1 MPEEGSIFSKKY
13 ENNLNCCW
21 CWRARNEGEIAVL
34 AVGEIKL
41 DASKDCKNDGEFV
54 EIKEINANGKQ
65 NVLTICGKKNPIS
78 KGKPPQW
85 ITSSQICVQ
94 IRSNN
99 DDLGKKRILKLAGGL
114 ITKDKFKV
122 KREKILT
129 KGFGR
134 SRKNPRKTLVEEVL
148 ATRSAAQCKLLT
160 NDISGKQIQLDLN

>member
-13 ENNLNCCW
+13 GNNLNCCW

-41 DASKDCKNDGEFV
+41 DATKDCKADGEFL
-54 EIKEINANGKQ
+54 EIKEINAKGKQ
-65 NVLTICGKKNPIS
+65 NVLSICGQKDPTA
-78 KGKPPQW
+78 KGKPPKW

-94 IRSNN
+94 FRSNN
-99 DDLGKKRILKLAGGL
+99 NDLGKKRILKLAGGL
-114 ITKDKFKV
+114 IAKDKFKV

-134 SRKNPRKTLVEEVL
+134 SRTNPRKTLVEEVV
-148 ATRSAAQCKLLT
+148 ATRSSAQCRLLT
-160 NDISGKQIQLDLN
+160 NEISGKQIQLDLN

>member
-1 MPEEGSIFSKKY
+1 LVALYARVNHRIKTTCRLKTKIDFSGLQNYSEIF
-13 ENNLNCCW
+13 L
-21 CWRARNEGEIAVL
+21 
-34 AVGEIKL
+34 
-41 DASKDCKNDGEFV
+41 FFF
-54 EIKEINANGKQ
+54 
-65 NVLTICGKKNPIS
+65 
-78 KGKPPQW
+78 
-85 ITSSQICVQ
+85 
-94 IRSNN
+94 
-99 DDLGKKRILKLAGGL
+99 RILKLAGGL